1 MNRKNDNT
9 KFASLMG
16 ALAEVFDNGKEP
28 SAIKI
33 EIYFKALK
41 EYPIKDI
48 EKAVNILITSR
59 VFPSFPKPA
68 EIIQDITGN
77 DQDRAIEAW
86 AKVDSTVKSHG
97 PYVSVKFDDDVIH
110 SCIELMGGWV
120 NLCNEDIK
128 NWHWKQKEFVQLYA
142 TLSKKNIHPEYLPGI
157 VEKENDP
164 RGLKF
169 PSPVLIGDKKLELM
183 KGG

>member
-1 MNRKNDNT
+1 MKNKKLFREYMVLLGEIHNRELSDLLLDAYWKILEPFSDDACKKSFDQLIAIS
-9 KFASLMG
+9 KF
-16 ALAEVFDNGKEP
+16 
-28 SAIKI
+28 
-33 EIYFKALK
+33 
-41 EYPIKDI
+41 
-48 EKAVNILITSR
+48 
-59 VFPSFPKPA
+59 FPKPPDFL
-68 EIIQDITGN
+68 EILRGTIQDT
-77 DQDRAIEAW
+77 AVLAW
-86 AKVDSTVKSHG
+86 EKVDSTVKSHG

-120 NLCNEDIK
+120 ALCNEDIK

-157 VEKENDP
+157 VEKENGP